1 MRVTACEFVW
11 LRVPFR
17 APFKHAAAER
27 TASDSVLIVLQDEA
41 GYQGFGEVLARSY
54 VTGETTE
61 EVFAAGPALAD
72 VCIGRRFGTQQ
83 ELVGY
88 LTVQLESGGWQP
100 ALLGGFEAAL
110 INLFEQTVTWDF
122 ASMLGRRRTTPPGS
136 CFTIGFEATVRELRH
151 RAMMARV
158 SAATVVK
165 VKVGGA
171 DDARRLG
178 VLSEHLGKTVP
189 LRLDANG
196 SLSLEQAV
204 ALLAECRGLPIQS
217 LEQPF
222 DAREPDLADKLRA
235 LHAQTA
241 VPLVAD
247 ESVCTPA
254 DAATWVAYGG
264 YQVFN
269 VRVGKCGGLLACAR
283 IMQAARAAGVCLVA
297 GSMVGESGVLT
308 HASEVL
314 LAHSDDLPYVEGLG
328 QNRSLLVCD
337 PVEVVS
343 SGRSADGAGRRPV
356 TVFRLR
362 DDARKRFL
370 VARQR
375 IDG

>member
-41 GYQGFGEVLARSY
+41 GYQGFGEALARSY

-61 EVFAAGPALAD
+61 EVFAAGPALAA

-88 LTVQLESGGWQP
+88 L
-100 ALLGGFEAAL
+100 
-110 INLFEQTVTWDF
+110 
-122 ASMLGRRRTTPPGS
+122 
-136 CFTIGFEATVRELRH
+136 
-151 RAMMARV
+151 
-158 SAATVVK
+158 
-165 VKVGGA
+165 
-171 DDARRLG
+171 
-178 VLSEHLGKTVP
+178 
-189 LRLDANG
+189 